1 MWVRYLGFV
10 VLVVLV
16 AAIVLG
22 ALRAQEKL
30 AGRLSSAD
38 APSARHDAA
47 VKAARRRLKVAQ
59 REHTQLVGRAER
71 AVAKA
76 AKDTVIAKV
85 GRATLKHLSISM
97 QGKEHALSP
106 ATTFALE
113 VVGAVESVLKNNQ
126 ITKIDQRE
134 VYLTVTD
141 RAWADVVK
149 LTGSDLEGA
158 RRLVVAGQAA
168 VRNLDQARSERDQR
182 AAVAQ
187 AELDRIRAD
196 TSEIAAA
203 RLTLEDLEGSPPRRI
218 DLPPPPE
225 GKDPES

>member
-10 VLVVLV
+10 LLVVLV

-30 AGRLSSAD
+30 AGRWSRAD
-38 APSARHDAA
+38 APAARHDDA
-47 VKAARRRLKVAQ
+47 VKAARRRLKAAQ
-59 REHTQLVGRAER
+59 RDHAQLVRRAER
-71 AVAKA
+71 AVAKV
-76 AKDTVIAKV
+76 AKDPVIAKV
-85 GRATLKHLSISM
+85 GRATLKQLSICV

-106 ATTFALE
+106 TTTFSLE

-149 LTGSDLEGA
+149 LAGSDLEGA

-168 VRNLDQARSERDQR
+168 VRNLDQARSERDR
-182 AAVAQ
+182 RGAVAQ

-196 TSEIAAA
+196 TGEIAAA

-225 GKDPES
+225 ETDPES